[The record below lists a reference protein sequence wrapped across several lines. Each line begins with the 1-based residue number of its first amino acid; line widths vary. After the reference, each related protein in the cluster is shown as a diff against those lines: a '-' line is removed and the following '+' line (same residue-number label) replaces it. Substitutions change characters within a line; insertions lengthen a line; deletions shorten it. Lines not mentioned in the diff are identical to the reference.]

1 MFKKLLIICLAIS
14 FLACDDESSDNKD
27 SSVAGTD
34 SSPTAGAGTS
44 DAGLPM
50 QYYDFDTMEIEP
62 DQDAGPDMD
71 D

>member
-1 MFKKLLIICLAIS
+1 MFKKLLIICLAAS
-14 FLACDDESSDNKD
+14 FCACDDESNDTNK
-27 SSVAGTD
+27 SLKTD
-34 SSPTAGAGTS
+34 SDAPIAGDSEAS
-44 DAGLPM
+44 DAGLPI